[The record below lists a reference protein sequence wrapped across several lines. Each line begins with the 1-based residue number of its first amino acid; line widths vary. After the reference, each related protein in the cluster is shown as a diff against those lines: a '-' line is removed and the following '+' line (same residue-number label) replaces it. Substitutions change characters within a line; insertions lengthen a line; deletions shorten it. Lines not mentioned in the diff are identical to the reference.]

1 MNLENVPTA
10 NLITELRKREGVE
23 TTVVEPYQ
31 DAAVSPGGECAA
43 KLLQKMQQLDTGNQ

>member
-23 TTVVEPYQ
+23 TTIAEPYQ
-31 DAAVSPGGECAA
+31 DAEVCVNGPALV
-43 KLLQKMQQLDTGNQ
+43 LVVTD

>member
-23 TTVVEPYQ
+23 TTIVEPYQ
-31 DAAVSPGGECAA
+31 DAEVSVSGPA
-43 KLLQKMQQLDTGNQ
+43 LVLVVTD

>member
-31 DAAVSPGGECAA
+31 DSVNGPALV
-43 KLLQKMQQLDTGNQ
+43 LVVTD

>member
-23 TTVVEPYQ
+23 TTIAEPYQ
-31 DAAVSPGGECAA
+31 DAEVSVNGPALA
-43 KLLQKMQQLDTGNQ
+43 LVVTD

>member
-1 MNLENVPTA
+1 MSLENVSTA

-31 DAAVSPGGECAA
+31 DAAVSVNGPA
-43 KLLQKMQQLDTGNQ
+43 LVLVVTD